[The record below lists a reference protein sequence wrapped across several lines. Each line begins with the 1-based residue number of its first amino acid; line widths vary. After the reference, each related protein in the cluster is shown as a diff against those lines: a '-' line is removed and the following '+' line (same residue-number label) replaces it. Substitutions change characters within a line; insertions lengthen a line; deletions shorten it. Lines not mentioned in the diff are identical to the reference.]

1 LKYFLKG
8 RSRWII
14 KKIGEEEFILHFP
27 FEELRNELTKF
38 KGFEFATVAIKSK
51 VEATNLDKGVVS
63 VLEKA

>member
-1 LKYFLKG
+1 LKYLFKR
-8 RSRWII
+8 RSGWTI